1 MNFKKYAVIFFTIT
15 AMFVSP
21 LLFSQVS
28 RNKQS
33 NLLKQQDTI
42 KTNFFPV
49 SVWYSGGKA
58 RAPMLSQITSKSKS
72 QWLKDLQQI
81 KSLGFNTVRT
91 WVEWTHTE
99 PKEGEYNFKN
109 LRMLLDLANKTG
121 LKIIIQMYIDSA
133 PDWVGKKYKN
143 ALFTTQSGDKMIPQ
157 SAPGYSLD
165 NPGVRKAVADL
176 FKRTAEVA
184 IQYPNF
190 YGWDIWSEPH
200 IINWASMD
208 WIEHPQFGFNVYT
221 QEKFREWLKKKYKTL
236 SNLNKAWYRTF
247 LSWKDVQ
254 APRFSTI
261 LSYTDFIDWRL
272 FLYHKIAEDMRFKY
286 NAVRSVDHTHVITA
300 HASPPSLWSTP
311 LSGTDAA
318 NDFQRAKQLN
328 YYGLSLYPKHN
339 DSRYNWTEQHIQ
351 TALAFEYSA
360 NAEHGGF
367 YVGELQAGQGTV
379 GLKIGEPITG
389 SDLRNWMW
397 SCVAAG
403 AKAINI
409 YAYYPMS
416 SGYESGGYGL
426 INLNGTVTPRAITAG
441 EIAKIINKNSNLFVN
456 SSPVKPEVAI
466 VYNPLAQMVGGLNA
480 IGQAVNSARLHTE
493 SLIGYYNFFS
503 SHNIPA
509 GFISLSDLKS
519 PNISSYKL
527 IIIPCS
533 MLFTMQATNELMNY
547 AANGGHVIGEARFA
561 WNDSKGY
568 ASLTIPGMGL
578 SKLFGVSEL
587 RIKKE
592 KEPAMKVVDEDIP
605 LAGGLKKADL
615 LKGAFFEESLK
626 VLEAKNNPAKVL
638 ADFEDGTPSITF
650 HKYGKG
656 GAVFIGTFLGL
667 ANQSL
672 PDAPAYNSR
681 FLEDVIHWAGV
692 QLPYFASE
700 AGSEGV
706 QVSLQK
712 DKIDGSYLM
721 FIINHKDSVK
731 KFSVGLN
738 LNSLNLKSSKDVSL
752 TEIISNKKL
761 QIRVRKNEAIINSE
775 LPPKSAQVWHIE
787 N

>member
-1 MNFKKYAVIFFTIT
+1 MNFKKYSGLICILI
-15 AMFVSP
+15 AMLVPSS
-21 LLFSQVS
+21 LFSQVS
-28 RNKQS
+28 HTSYSK
-33 NLLKQQDTI
+33 LLKQPGKV
-42 KTNFFPV
+42 KTDFFPV

-58 RAPMLSQITSKSKS
+58 RAPMLSQINSKSKS
-72 QWLKDLQQI
+72 QWLKDLRQI

-99 PKEGEYNFKN
+99 PKEGVYNFKN
-109 LRMLLDLANKTG
+109 LRLLLSLANKVG
-121 LKIIIQMYIDSA
+121 LKVIIQMYIDSA
-133 PDWVGKKYKN
+133 PDWVGKKYKD

-190 YGWDIWSEPH
+190 YGWDMWSEPH

-208 WIEHPQFGFNVYT
+208 WIEHPQFGFNKYT
-221 QEKFREWLKKKYKTL
+221 QMKFREWLKKKYKTL

-247 LSWKDVQ
+247 LSWKDVE

-261 LSYTDFIDWRL
+261 LSYTDFIDWKL
-272 FLYHKIAEDMRFKY
+272 FLYHKIASDMRFKY
-286 NAVRSVDHTHVITA
+286 NAIRSVDSTHVITA

-318 NDFQRAKQLN
+318 NDFQRAKQLD

-339 DSRYNWTEQHIQ
+339 DPKYNWPEWHIR

-379 GLKIGEPITG
+379 GLKIGDPITG
-389 SDLRNWMW
+389 GDLTNWMW

-441 EIAKIINKNSNLFVN
+441 KIAKIITKDSTLFVN

-466 VYNPLAQMVGGLNA
+466 LYNPLAQMVGGLNA
-480 IGQAVNSARLHTE
+480 IGQSVNSARLHTE
-493 SLIGYYNFFS
+493 SLIGYYRFFI

-509 GFISLSDLKS
+509 GFIDLSDLKDH
-519 PNISSYKL
+519 NISGYKL

-533 MLFTMQATNELMNY
+533 MLFTKQAANELMNY
-547 AANGGHVIGEARFA
+547 VANGGHVIGEARFA
-561 WNDSKGY
+561 WNDARGY
-568 ASLTIPGMGL
+568 ASYIIPGMGL
-578 SKLFGVSEL
+578 SKLFGVKEL
-587 RIKKE
+587 SIRKE
-592 KEPAMKVVDEDIP
+592 KEPLMNVVDEDIP
-605 LAGGLKKADL
+605 LSGGLKKGDI

-626 VLEAKNNPAKVL
+626 VLEANANTAKIL
-638 ADFEDGTPSITF
+638 AEFKDGTPAITF

-656 GAVFIGTFLGL
+656 GAVFIGSFLGL
-667 ANQSL
+667 ANQTL
-672 PDAPAYNSR
+672 PGTSEDNSR
-681 FLEDVIHWAGV
+681 FLEDIIHWAGIR
-692 QLPYFASE
+692 LPYSASM

-721 FIINHKDSVK
+721 FIINHNDSVK
-731 KFSVGLN
+731 KVSVSLHLNNIN
-738 LNSLNLKSSKDVSL
+738 LNSSKKILL
-752 TEIISNKKL
+752 TELISNKRL
-761 QIRVRKNEAIINSE
+761 QLKARNQSITISSE
-775 LPPKSAQVWHIE
+775 LQPKSAEVWHIE

>member
-1 MNFKKYAVIFFTIT
+1 MNIKKYTGLIYILIV
-15 AMFVSP
+15 MFVPTS
-21 LLFSQVS
+21 LLSQVS
-28 RNKQS
+28 HSS
-33 NLLKQQDTI
+33 NSDFLKQPNNTRTD
-42 KTNFFPV
+42 FFPV

-99 PKEGEYNFKN
+99 PKEGVYNFKN
-109 LRMLLDLANKTG
+109 LKLLLDLANKTG
-121 LKIIIQMYIDSA
+121 LKVIIQMYIDSA
-133 PDWVGKKYKN
+133 PDWVGKKYKD

-176 FKRTAEVA
+176 FKKTAEVA
-184 IQYPNF
+184 VQYPNF

-208 WIEHPQFGFNVYT
+208 WIEHPQFGFNFYT
-221 QEKFREWLKKKYKTL
+221 QKKFREWLKKKYKTL
-236 SNLNKAWYRTF
+236 NNLNKAWYRTF
-247 LSWKDVQ
+247 ISWKDVQ

-272 FLYHKIAEDMRFKY
+272 FLYHKIATDMRFKY
-286 NAVRSVDHTHVITA
+286 NAIRSVDSTHVITA

-318 NDFQRAKQLN
+318 NDFERAKQLD

-339 DSRYNWTEQHIQ
+339 DPKYNWPEWHIR

-379 GLKIGEPITG
+379 GLKIGDPITG
-389 SDLRNWMW
+389 SDLTNWMW

-441 EIAKIINKNSNLFVN
+441 KIAKIISKNSALFVN

-480 IGQAVNSARLHTE
+480 IGQSVNSARLHTE
-493 SLIGYYNFFS
+493 SLIGYYRFFS

-509 GFISLSDLKS
+509 GFIDLSDLKENNVS
-519 PNISSYKL
+519 GYKL

-533 MLFTMQATNELMNY
+533 MLFTKQAADELINY
-547 AANGGHVIGEARFA
+547 VANGGHVIGEARFA
-561 WNDSKGY
+561 WNDARGY
-568 ASLTIPGMGL
+568 ASYIIPGMGL
-578 SKLFGVSEL
+578 SKLFGVKEL
-587 RIKKE
+587 RIRKE
-592 KEPAMKVVDEDIP
+592 KEPSMKVVEEGIP
-605 LAGGLKKADL
+605 MFDGLKKGDL

-626 VLEAKNNPAKVL
+626 VLQEKEDTVKIL
-638 ADFEDGTPSITF
+638 ANFDDGTPAITS

-656 GAVFIGTFLGL
+656 GAVFIGSFLGL
-667 ANQSL
+667 ANQTL
-672 PDAPAYNSR
+672 PGASAENSR
-681 FLEDVIHWAGV
+681 FLEEAIHWAGIR
-692 QLPYFASE
+692 LPFSASK

-712 DKIDGSYLM
+712 DKNDGTYLL
-721 FIINHKDSVK
+721 FIINHKNSVNK
-731 KFSVGLN
+731 VSVSLN
-738 LNSLNLKSSKDVSL
+738 LNYLKMNSSEKILLSEL
-752 TEIISNKKL
+752 ISNKKVQL
-761 QIRVRKNEAIINSE
+761 KAINHDVTINSE